1 MIYELYWDSFNM
13 ELYNK
18 IKKIKMDNKEE
29 YHSVSQAETLDKFRR
44 VLMDVFDG
52 DAEAMVSEIERRAI
66 ETEDYETAAQM
77 RDINTKL
84 KEIVVNE

>member
-1 MIYELYWDSFNM
+1 M

-52 DAEAMVSEIERRAI
+52 DAEAMVSEIERRAV